1 MAECNEL
8 KIRIIQNIY
17 PTNRNQNKKI
27 TINNNNNLTT
37 IVIKLKIPI
46 RTAVKSKSI
55 INSNN
60 EILIRR

>member
-1 MAECNEL
+1 MAECTEL
-8 KIRIIQNIY
+8 KILIIQNIY

-27 TINNNNNLTT
+27 TINNNNNPPT

-46 RTAVKSKSI
+46 RTALKSKSI

-60 EILIRR
+60 EIIIRR